1 MIDIGTRKHGPFDSR
16 YPRPS
21 ARADSS
27 PVVAS
32 EECELD
38 TWEGEGGHVDPHP
51 RRVGRG
57 NGLSRSKPAA
67 LPAGLSWEGFRALAY
82 PGMKRHYFPAI
93 AAWCR
98 YRDSDGSRPRT
109 TAPAAA
115 GRGTPRKP
123 EPVGLLVP
131 T

>member
-38 TWEGEGGHVDPHP
+38 TWEGEGGHVDHSY
-51 RRVGRG
+51 RAESV
-57 NGLSRSKPAA
+57 
-67 LPAGLSWEGFRALAY
+67 AGTVSAV
-82 PGMKRHYFPAI
+82 P
-93 AAWCR
+93 
-98 YRDSDGSRPRT
+98 SRPRFQ
-109 TAPAAA
+109 
-115 GRGTPRKP
+115 RG
-123 EPVGLLVP
+123 
-131 T
+131 

>member
-16 YPRPS
+16 YPRPG
-21 ARADSS
+21 ARADS
-27 PVVAS
+27 PPVAS

-38 TWEGEGGHVDPHP
+38 TWEGEGGQVDPHP

-57 NGLSRSKPAA
+57 NGLRRSKPAA
-67 LPAGLSWEGFRALAY
+67 LPAGLSWEGFCALAY
-82 PGMKRHYFPAI
+82 PGMKRHYLPAI

-98 YRDSDGSRPRT
+98 YRDSDSSRPRT

-115 GRGTPRKP
+115 GRGTPRSRA
-123 EPVGLLVP
+123 VLSG
-131 T
+131 